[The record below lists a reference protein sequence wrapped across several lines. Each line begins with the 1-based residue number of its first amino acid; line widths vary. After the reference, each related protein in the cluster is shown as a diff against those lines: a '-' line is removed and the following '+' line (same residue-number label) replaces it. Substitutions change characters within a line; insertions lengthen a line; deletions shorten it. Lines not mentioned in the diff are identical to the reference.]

1 MPRQS
6 PTYGGCCRRRPAERP
21 DGAVA
26 RAQVRECLAA
36 LALPSLPEPPM
47 VASLATEEE
56 KARS

>member
-1 MPRQS
+1 MAAAAEGR
-6 PTYGGCCRRRPAERP
+6 TAERP

-26 RAQVRECLAA
+26 RAA

>member
-1 MPRQS
+1 MAAAAEGR
-6 PTYGGCCRRRPAERP
+6 TAERP